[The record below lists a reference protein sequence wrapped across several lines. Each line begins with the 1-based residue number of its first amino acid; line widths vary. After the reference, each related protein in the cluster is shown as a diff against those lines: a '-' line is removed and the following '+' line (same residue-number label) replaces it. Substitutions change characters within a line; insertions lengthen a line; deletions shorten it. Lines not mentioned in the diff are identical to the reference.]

1 MRGDQ
6 KLSSKFLEASFQE
19 DPRGILSVGV
29 FYGQETGVEGR
40 DRWER

>member
-6 KLSSKFLEASFQE
+6 KLSSKFLQASFQE
-19 DPRGILSVGV
+19 APWGMFSVGV
-29 FYGQETGVEGR
+29 FYGQETGVEGL